1 MEESFLDIDS
11 MQIFGIQ
18 IPRDELL
25 KRIKYQWFTILPVK
39 DILES
44 NVILSKFFK
53 NSMVDSADSILQ
65 RNDTKSI
72 IAI

>member
-1 MEESFLDIDS
+1 MKIY
-11 MQIFGIQ
+11 GIQ

-25 KRIKYQWFTILPVK
+25 KRIKYQWFTILPIK

-53 NSMVDSADSILQ
+53 TSMVDSADIILQ
-65 RNDTKSI
+65 TKDMKSI